1 MLAPPRKPD
10 DRPTA
15 TPLQLRREWVTV
27 ALMVSLL
34 LLGLVASHVTERLDN
49 IIYDSALAEAPRP
62 TPDNIIIIAID
73 EESIGRIGQWPWP
86 RSVHADIL
94 RQLAAAK
101 PRAIVYDVLFT
112 DQGASAADDMALGAA
127 IAASG
132 PVYLP
137 MLFRVPGRDGRGYDV
152 VPPIPMIAKGAHL
165 GQAAINPDRDGVVR
179 RIDLELVGA
188 RRWTHI
194 ISQALGAPAN
204 PLLKAPRAVLRRDK
218 TVLVAFGGAPG
229 HIRTVPFADVRD
241 GRLPADFLRDKYIL
255 VGATAAG
262 LGDQYATPLTGDVG
276 VMSGIEIQ
284 ANLLDALLA
293 GAIVQ
298 PAAIVV
304 QACFA
309 LLMAWLLLTAFLFLP
324 PRRAAIAGVVLMG
337 ATLLASLVLLRLG
350 HFWVPPG
357 AALIGLI
364 AVLPLWAWRRLAA
377 VNDYMNAE
385 LERLADEPELFAAA
399 TAALPAGDDPVA
411 RQIALLSATITRMR
425 RLRRLVSAAIH
436 KLPDATV
443 LVGLDGT
450 IVMANAAATA
460 VFGNDV
466 TPADIDAGF
475 AGEPPLPPFG
485 PLAFAAPA
493 EPWSTERTAR
503 DGSLREIRFV
513 NWLDDDNT
521 ALGWIVRFAD
531 ITALRRAEASREAAL
546 QLLTHDM
553 RAPQASILALLT
565 HTPSLPPADLQPRI
579 AHYARQTIALADAFL
594 HLARAE
600 AGNYAL
606 APVDLSD
613 ILIETVDDF
622 WPQSCR
628 LGIRIVTSG
637 TEREVLV
644 DGNRSLLA
652 RAIGNLLGNAIKYSP
667 QGSTITCDIKLV
679 GPDVVLNIC
688 DQGIGMDA
696 EAVLRLFQR
705 FNTNVQRQ
713 SGVRE
718 SVGLGLAF
726 VHAVANGH
734 AGTVACHSTLDV
746 GTVFTITLPLG
757 MPMPDD
763 TPILQVG

>member
-1 MLAPPRKPD
+1 MKTQR
-10 DRPTA
+10 
-15 TPLQLRREWVTV
+15 QLLREWLNVG
-27 ALMVSLL
+27 LFVSLL
-34 LLGLVASHVTERLDN
+34 LVGLIASHATERLDN
-49 IIYDSALAEAPRP
+49 VVYDSALAAAHRP
-62 TPDNIIIIAID
+62 TPENIIIVAID
-73 EESIGRIGQWPWP
+73 EESLGRIGQWPWP
-86 RSVHADIL
+86 RSVHADLL
-94 RQLAAAK
+94 RQLARAK

-112 DQGASAADDMALGAA
+112 DHGRSATDDAALGAA
-127 IAASG
+127 IGTSR

-137 MLFRVPGRDGRGYDV
+137 VLFRVPGSNGHGYDV
-152 VPPIPMIAKGAHL
+152 LPPIPVIAQGAHL
-165 GQAAINPDRDGVVR
+165 GHAAINPDRDGVVR
-179 RIDLELVGA
+179 RIDLELVGTQ
-188 RRWTHI
+188 RWTHM
-194 ISQALGAPAN
+194 ISQALGVSGNRSPAS
-204 PLLKAPRAVLRRDK
+204 PSAVLRRYK

-229 HIRTVPFADVRD
+229 HIRTAAFADVRD

-262 LGDQYATPLTGDVG
+262 LGDQYSTPVTGDVG

-293 GAIVQ
+293 GATVQ
-298 PAAIVV
+298 RAPAVAE
-304 QACFA
+304 ACFA
-309 LLMAWLLLTAFLFLP
+309 LLMTWLLLTAFLFLP
-324 PRRAAIAGVVLMG
+324 PRRAAVAGVVLMG
-337 ATLLASLVLLRLG
+337 ATLLASLGLFRIA
-350 HFWVPPG
+350 HFWLAPNS
-357 AALIGLI
+357 ALVGLV

-385 LERLADEPELFAAA
+385 LQRLAGEPELFAVTGAA
-399 TAALPAGDDPVA
+399 FPKRDDPVA
-411 RQIALLSATITRMR
+411 RQITLLSATITRMR
-425 RLRRLVSAAIH
+425 QLRRLVSAAIH

-450 IVMANAAATA
+450 IVMVNAAASTL
-460 VFGNDV
+460 FGKNV
-466 TPADIDAGF
+466 TPADIDAEF

-485 PLAFAAPA
+485 PSAFAATA

-503 DGSLREIRFV
+503 DGSVREIRFV
-513 NWLDDDNT
+513 SWRDEDNA

-565 HTPSLPPADLQPRI
+565 HTPSLPPADLEMRI

-606 APVDLSD
+606 DTVDLSNV
-613 ILIETVDDF
+613 LIETVDDL
-622 WPQSCR
+622 WPQSSR

-637 TEREVLV
+637 TDSEILV

-667 QGSTITCDIKLV
+667 EGSTITCNIKQN
-679 GPDVVLNIC
+679 GSDTVLTIC
-688 DQGIGMDA
+688 DRGVGMDA

-734 AGTVACHSTLDV
+734 GGTVACQSTPDV
-746 GTVFTITLPLG
+746 GTVFTITLPPG
-757 MPMPDD
+757 MPMTADRPN
-763 TPILQVG
+763 LLG